1 MPAEPKNFA
10 EGVRISMSCLA
21 EFVSSPGRSPQ
32 ARLRPY
38 KFRRRGEGFART
50 SYYQP
55 GLKAIRAYHVSGN
68 DRVILDRAVEE
79 LRKRETTAE
88 SNPQRIRFE
97 RNVAAIEA
105 YYRIYG
111 KRRFKVLPNHRLAYD
126 VGGITITARP
136 DLWVEEDGTQVLLK
150 VGMARHGISYID
162 MILSLLRKAAVKSGH
177 RIRAKNFVYL
187 NVSTGKELIC
197 SGPLTRFNRRFATGA
212 REIADLW
219 PTLTLR
225 DA

>member
-1 MPAEPKNFA
+1 MPAQPKNFT
-10 EGVRISMSCLA
+10 EGVRVSMSCLA

-38 KFRRRGEGFART
+38 KFSRRGEGFART

-55 GLKAIRAYHVSGN
+55 GLKAIRAYHVGGN
-68 DRVILDRAVEE
+68 DRVILDRAIEE
-79 LRKRETTAE
+79 LRKREIIAE
-88 SNPQRIRFE
+88 RNPQRIRFE

-105 YYRIYG
+105 YHKIYG

-126 VGGITITARP
+126 VGGITITAQP

-150 VGMARHGISYID
+150 VGMARHGVSYID
-162 MILSLLRKAAVKSGH
+162 MLLSLLRKAAVKSGH

-197 SGPLTRFNRRFATGA
+197 SGPLTRFNRRFAAGA
-212 REIADLW
+212 QEIADLW
-219 PTLTLR
+219 PTLTLG